1 MDILK
6 QYSEKYSKEELTPDG
21 LPTIEIQLKEIEEKD
36 EELLRIN
43 AENSIKIYNREMVQR
58 VKCLSLLKMNQSIFI
73 NTLDLNKK
81 LRAELQKIMYEY
93 NDIEHDEIIKEF
105 NEKIGD
111 ILDDPK
117 LEFEHLPIY
126 NFH

>member
-6 QYSEKYSKEELTPDG
+6 EYSEKYSKEELTPDG
-21 LPTIEIQLKEIEEKD
+21 LPTIEVQLKEIEEKD

-43 AENSIKIYNREMVQR
+43 AENSLKIYNREMVQR
-58 VKCLSLLKMNQSIFI
+58 VKCLCLLKMDIPIFT
-73 NTLDLNKK
+73 NTLSLNKK
-81 LRAELQKIMYEY
+81 NRDKLQILMHEY

-111 ILDDPK
+111 ILDDK
-117 LEFEHLPIY
+117 DTDISKLPIY
-126 NFH
+126 NYN

>member
-21 LPTIEIQLKEIEEKD
+21 LPTIETQLKEIEEKD

-58 VKCLSLLKMNQSIFI
+58 VKCLCLLKMNQSIFK

-81 LRAELQKIMYEY
+81 SRIELQKLMHEY
-93 NDIEHDEIIKEF
+93 NDVEHDEIIKEF
-105 NEKIGD
+105 NEKISI
-111 ILDDPK
+111 ILDENDIDISQ
-117 LEFEHLPIY
+117 LPIY
-126 NFH
+126 NYN